1 MVLHHPLT
9 IRKILCGQI
18 VHLRQNKE
26 RSAGGGHKPL
36 GSARFGPQFQNIFG
50 WNENNAEAKVSL
62 VPEKGSELTGESLKV
77 APTHT
82 PSLKPHH

>member
-36 GSARFGPQFQNIFG
+36 GSSRFGPQFQNIFG

-62 VPEKGSELTGESLKV
+62 VPEKGSELTGDLSKW
-77 APTHT
+77 PTHT
-82 PSLKPHH
+82 PPA